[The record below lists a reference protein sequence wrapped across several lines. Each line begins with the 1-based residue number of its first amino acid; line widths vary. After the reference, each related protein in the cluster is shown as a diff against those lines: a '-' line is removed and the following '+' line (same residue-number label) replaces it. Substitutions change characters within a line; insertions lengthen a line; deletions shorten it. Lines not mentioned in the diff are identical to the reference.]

1 MPLHEANIFHSWV
14 LDQDDTWVDI
24 YGREHSL
31 AYMDRD
37 YLEAVLMFL
46 LRSAKRRHMAYLENE
61 DGINPAELEGAALHR
76 FYAEPVL
83 QAQRWMLRTCLVTR
97 ILSLLG
103 DGGDPLP

>member
-1 MPLHEANIFHSWV
+1 MPEHEANIFHTWV

-24 YGREHSL
+24 YGREHEVET
-31 AYMDRD
+31 MDRY
-37 YLEAVLMFL
+37 YLEAVLLFL
-46 LRSAKRRHMAYLENE
+46 LRSAQRRHRAYLENE
-61 DGINPAELEGAALHR
+61 DGINPYQLEGEALLR
-76 FYAEPVL
+76 YSTESVL